1 MRLTKNEKKILAG
14 YDKRAGEFD
23 RPADM
28 SEKERAAA
36 LYCLERKGILTA
48 RHPLR
53 EKWETNVT
61 ESGKI
66 FLAGNPELKNR
77 LDWDLISRIISI
89 ATLVAAVLALF
100 VGLVL
105 LFHS

>member
-14 YDKRAGEFD
+14 NNKRTGEFD

-28 SEKERAAA
+28 PEKEWAAA
-36 LYCLERKGILTA
+36 LYSLERKGILTA
-48 RHPLR
+48 RHPFR
-53 EKWETNVT
+53 EKWETNIT

-77 LDWDLISRIISI
+77 LDWDFISRIISI
-89 ATLVAAVLALF
+89 ATLVAAVLAMF
-100 VGLVL
+100 VGCVR